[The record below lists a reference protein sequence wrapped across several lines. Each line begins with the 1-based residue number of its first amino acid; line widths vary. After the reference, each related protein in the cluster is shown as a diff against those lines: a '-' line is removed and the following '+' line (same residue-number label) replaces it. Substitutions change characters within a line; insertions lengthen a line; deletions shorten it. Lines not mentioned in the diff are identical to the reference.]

1 MTKIQQFRGN
11 ITELDLMTEK
21 RRASQARHSAALG
34 TLMAERDDLRGVHAF
49 ADYLD
54 DAVRWSA

>member
-1 MTKIQQFRGN
+1 MA
-11 ITELDLMTEK
+11 K
-21 RRASQARHSAALG
+21 RQLSPAEIEMVKHKQDETRARHSAALVS
-34 TLMAERDDLRGVHAF
+34 LMGERDDLRGVHAF

>member
-1 MTKIQQFRGN
+1 MADGQTIEG
-11 ITELDLMTEK
+11 ELEPIA
-21 RRASQARHSAALG
+21 RRRDRTRARHAAALG
-34 TLMAERDDLRGVHAF
+34 TLMAEREDLRGVHAF

>member
-1 MTKIQQFRGN
+1 MMDHQGN
-11 ITELDLMTEK
+11 TSELELIKQK
-21 RRASQARHSAALG
+21 RDHTRARHAAALG
-34 TLMAERDDLRGVHAF
+34 TLMTQRDDLRGVYAF

>member
-1 MTKIQQFRGN
+1 MAQRTIGHA
-11 ITELDLMTEK
+11 ELEMLRHKLDDT
-21 RRASQARHSAALG
+21 RSRHSAALG
-34 TLMAERDDLRGVHAF
+34 HLMSQRDDLRGVHAF

>member
-1 MTKIQQFRGN
+1 MPDNPGGT
-11 ITELDLMTEK
+11 TAADLILLK
-21 RRASQARHSAALG
+21 RDRIRARHAAALG